1 MITKIIFTDLTPQT
15 PGYLKRL
22 KKGLEYRA
30 KIAGKKPDPE
40 MIDDMV
46 EFLIEYI
53 EEPKDRDEAREAMMN
68 ANEDQYNYVIDMI
81 IGTEEE
87 ETEESEEGEGNPT
100 VTGKSSTK
108 SEQPEKD

>member
-1 MITKIIFTDLTPQT
+1 MIAKIVFTELTPQT

-30 KIAGKKPDPE
+30 KLAGKEPSPE
-40 MIDDMV
+40 TIDDMI

-68 ANEDQYNYVIDMI
+68 ANEEQYNYVIDMI
-81 IGTEEE
+81 TGTEEE
-87 ETEESEEGEGNPT
+87 DEKENPT
-100 VTGKSSTK
+100 VDGKPSTK
-108 SEQPEKD
+108 SELSKKE